1 MNLDIRVE
9 QALQAIN
16 FVERYEQLSNYYS
29 KDRTPEGQELDYFDG
44 DFLMEIVESLGYE
57 VQYDKRERFFHIS
70 LQQVGNFRFGFHFA
84 FERGR
89 LELIWLIYEGDKAIM
104 GSPFASYA
112 KWLISR
118 DYIIL
123 DPVISDYIDFRD
135 VMKIAFEMYEDF
147 KQAFLKIAEDQI
159 IYKGLI
165 GHKASSL

>member
-44 DFLMEIVESLGYE
+44 DFLIEIINSLGYE
-57 VQYDKRERFFHIS
+57 VKFNKREYFFS
-70 LQQVGNFRFGFHFA
+70 LKKEKNGEFEFGFKFSM
-84 FERGR
+84 EYGMV
-89 LELIWLIYEGDKAIM
+89 ELIWDLKESNKKVLLGTNLFTIIRLLTSPDNKIM
-104 GSPFASYA
+104 
-112 KWLISR
+112 
-118 DYIIL
+118 

-147 KQAFLKIAEDQI
+147 KQAFLKIAKE
-159 IYKGLI
+159 K
-165 GHKASSL
+165 

>member
-1 MNLDIRVE
+1 M
-9 QALQAIN
+9 
-16 FVERYEQLSNYYS
+16 
-29 KDRTPEGQELDYFDG
+29 
-44 DFLMEIVESLGYE
+44 
-57 VQYDKRERFFHIS
+57 
-70 LQQVGNFRFGFHFA
+70 
-84 FERGR
+84 
-89 LELIWLIYEGDKAIM
+89 ELIWVIYEGDKAII